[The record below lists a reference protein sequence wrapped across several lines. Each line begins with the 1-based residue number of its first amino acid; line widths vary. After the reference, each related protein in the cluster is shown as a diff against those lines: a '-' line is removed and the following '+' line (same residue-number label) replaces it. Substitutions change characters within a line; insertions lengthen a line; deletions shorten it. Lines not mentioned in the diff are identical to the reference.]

1 MNRKLYAALAPA
13 AACLALAASAA
24 GCGLVSS
31 TDKQA
36 DGGGGA
42 RQSSLAPVGAAPSPQ
57 TAPPTSAASPAP
69 HASPAKVEGPLPA
82 PVGFVNDYAKVIDYE
97 TRQRLEEKLSRL
109 KERSQIEFAVAT
121 VETTGGQSIFDY
133 SLAVARGWH
142 IGSKETGDGL
152 LLLLAVE
159 DRKWHIQITRSLEP
173 VLTKNELS
181 EVGMRAHALYRDGKH
196 GEGIVNCVDGLIVK
210 LAEKKRFKMD

>member
-1 MNRKLYAALAPA
+1 MKRKLSAALAPA
-13 AACLALAASAA
+13 AACLALAAAAA

-36 DGGGGA
+36 DGAAA
-42 RQSSLAPVGAAPSPQ
+42 RQSSLAPDASTPSPQ

-69 HASPAKVEGPLPA
+69 NASPAKVEGPLSA

-97 TRQRLEEKLSRL
+97 TRQQLEEKLSRL
-109 KERSQIEFAVAT
+109 KERSHIEFAVAT

-152 LLLLAVE
+152 LLLLAVK

-173 VLTKNELS
+173 VLTKDELS
-181 EVGMRAHALYRDGKH
+181 EVGMSAHALYRDGKH
-196 GEGIVNCVDGLIVK
+196 GEGIVKCVDGLIVK

>member
-1 MNRKLYAALAPA
+1 MHRKLSAALAPA

-36 DGGGGA
+36 DGGAA
-42 RQSSLAPVGAAPSPQ
+42 RQSSLAPVGAAPTPQ
-57 TAPPTSAASPAP
+57 TAPPTSAASPSP
-69 HASPAKVEGPLPA
+69 HAAPAKVEGPLPA

-97 TRQRLEEKLSRL
+97 TRQQLEEKLSRL

-152 LLLLAVE
+152 LLLLAVK

-173 VLTKNELS
+173 VLTKDELS
-181 EVGMRAHALYRDGKH
+181 EVGMSAHTLYRDGKH
-196 GEGIVNCVDGLIVK
+196 GEGVLKCVDGLIAR

>member
-1 MNRKLYAALAPA
+1 MNRKLSAALATA

-31 TDKQA
+31 TDKQS
-36 DGGGGA
+36 DGGGA
-42 RQSSLAPVGAAPSPQ
+42 RQSSLAPVAAAPTPQ
-57 TAPPTSAASPAP
+57 AAPPTSPASPAP
-69 HASPAKVEGPLPA
+69 NASPAKVEGPLPA
-82 PVGFVNDYAKVIDYE
+82 PVGFVNDYAKAIDYE

-109 KERSQIEFAVAT
+109 KERANIEFAVAT

-152 LLLLAVE
+152 LLLLAVK
-159 DRKWHIQITRSLEP
+159 DRKWHIQISRSLEP
-173 VLTKNELS
+173 VLTQDAMS
-181 EVGMRAHALYRDGKH
+181 RAGMSANALYREGKH
-196 GEGIVNCVDGLIVK
+196 GEGIVKCVDGLIAL

>member
-1 MNRKLYAALAPA
+1 MHRKLSAALAPA

-36 DGGGGA
+36 DGGGA
-42 RQSSLAPVGAAPSPQ
+42 RQSSLAPAASTPP
-57 TAPPTSAASPAP
+57 APPPPTSAASPAP
-69 HASPAKVEGPLPA
+69 NAPPAKVEGPLPA

-97 TRQRLEEKLSRL
+97 TRQQLEEKLSRL
-109 KERSQIEFAVAT
+109 KERSNIEFAVAT

-152 LLLLAVE
+152 LLLLAVK

-173 VLTKNELS
+173 VLTKDELS
-181 EVGMRAHALYRDGKH
+181 EVGMSAHTLYRDGKH
-196 GEGIVNCVDGLIVK
+196 GEGIAKCVDGLIAK
-210 LAEKKRFKMD
+210 LAEKKGFKMD